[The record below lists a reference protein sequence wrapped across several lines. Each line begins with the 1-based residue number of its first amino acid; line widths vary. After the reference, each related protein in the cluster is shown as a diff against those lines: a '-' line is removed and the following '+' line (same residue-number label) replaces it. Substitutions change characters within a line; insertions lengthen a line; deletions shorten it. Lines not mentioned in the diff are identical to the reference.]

1 MGRNLLSK
9 ADLLGQ
15 LEDMITS
22 SSIYGLKMQW
32 TPEHTQWAEQHFDI
46 SSTTRSPAH
55 KVEAYRGHLQRTYQY
70 AWANDDISALTA
82 SNLLKKYAEK
92 YSGILEG
99 PNERALLCSYS
110 DSTTGLM
117 NGRKSENESWQ
128 EGIYPMNCAPDVIS
142 VSKAGMT
149 AALPPTDVSASIG
162 SSPGVASS
170 LSEPSYSSSNCGSHT
185 ATTLHSGL
193 PSQEYT
199 ASYNGSYLHSSYS
212 GQSTPALPSPHPS
225 PLHSAGLLQPPPP
238 PPPPTLVPS
247 YNTGSPNLPSYNY
260 PPTGYPSQTAVGPG
274 YSPGGAPPASAYL
287 PSGIAAP
294 TPIPLSTLPGYTYQ
308 SHNHTPIAPT
318 PLNGSSSN
326 LLKRKAFYMSGHED
340 MDSSYGPGIGAAT
353 SSIHAAEEQ
362 LKNSDSNLVEMVTT
376 EILQQGPPVD
386 WSDIVGL
393 DMAKAAIK
401 EEIIWPILRPDMF
414 SGLTTLPRSLLLF
427 GPQGTGRTLLA
438 HCMASQLGAAFLQ
451 LSSSALAT
459 KWLGEGDKIIQASFL
474 VARCRQPAVVF
485 IKEVDLLLSDQLS
498 EESPLNRLKTELLM
512 QLDNILTSAEDHVL
526 VVCSTN
532 KPEEIP
538 ESLRRY
544 FAKRLLIPSPD
555 GTARHQIISQLLSQ
569 HNYCLSD
576 KEMSLLV
583 QRTEGFSGLD
593 VAQLCQQAVVGP
605 LHGIP
610 GTNLSTIHPTLM
622 RPVSYQDFDTF
633 KGLSTACKIEPRPAA
648 WLSTG
653 QQPATRGEGTSAC
666 LRIRDSL
673 AHYPSVSPSDWT
685 LHPHLYEERRT
696 TPKSSHLLDRAGGEG
711 ERITL
716 SLSAAR
722 SYGWLRLKKLQ
733 IETPNLNPGKI
744 KSKGRSG
751 GYRYLMSMC
760 LEYLR
765 ERLVEP
771 ERRLSRDVR
780 GLGHHFPAVILAFPL
795 TRSLGSQP
803 LMSVRGR
810 VQAPVHLPAFRA
822 QSAARHCKAWWMWRR
837 KKGKRDVVGRR
848 KEQVR

>member
-1 MGRNLLSK
+1 
-9 ADLLGQ
+9 
-15 LEDMITS
+15 
-22 SSIYGLKMQW
+22 MQW

-92 YSGILEG
+92 YSGILES
-99 PNERALLCSYS
+99 PNERGLLCSYS

-117 NGRKSENESWQ
+117 NGRKSENDSWQ

-170 LSEPSYSSSNCGSHT
+170 LSEPSYSSTT
-185 ATTLHSGL
+185 AARVPRL
-193 PSQEYT
+193 
-199 ASYNGSYLHSSYS
+199 
-212 GQSTPALPSPHPS
+212 SPPPTPS

-238 PPPPTLVPS
+238 PPPPALVPS
-247 YNTGSPNLPSYNY
+247 YNAGSPNYNY

-274 YSPGGAPPASAYL
+274 YSPGGAPPPSVYL

-294 TPIPLSTLPGYTYQ
+294 TPIPPSTLPGYAYQ

-318 PLNGSSSN
+318 PLNGSTSSS
-326 LLKRKAFYMSGHED
+326 LKRKAFYMSGHGD
-340 MDSSYGPGIGAAT
+340 MDSSYGNFNYNQQRSSHSPMYRTIDSDSNRGNGFDRNGEASSLAFKPTKQPMSSDHQRTFILHSGRALSPPNYGSTKSSVGDLRTGEPYSKFGSPIMSEQTEEHRQHLSHSLTGPDIGTAT

-362 LKNSDSNLVEMVTT
+362 LKNSDSSLVEMVTT

-386 WSDIVGL
+386 WSDIAGL

-401 EEIIWPILRPDMF
+401 EEILWPILRPDMF
-414 SGLTTLPRSLLLF
+414 SGLATLPRSLLLF
-427 GPQGTGRTLLA
+427 GPQGTGRTLMA
-438 HCMASQLGAAFLQ
+438 HCMATQLGAAFLQ
-451 LSSSALAT
+451 LSGSALVT
-459 KWLGEGDKIIQASFL
+459 KWLGEGEKIIQASFL
-474 VARCRQPAVVF
+474 VARCRQPSVVF
-485 IKEVDLLLSDQLS
+485 IREVDLLLSAQVS
-498 EESPLNRLKTELLM
+498 EDSPVNRLKAELLM
-512 QLDNILTSAEDHVL
+512 QLDSILTSAEDHVL

-544 FAKRLLIPSPD
+544 FAKRLLIPLPD

-593 VAQLCQQAVVGP
+593 VAQLCQEAVVGP

-610 GTNLSTIHPTLM
+610 GTDLSTLHPAQM
-622 RPVSYQDFDTF
+622 RPVSYQDFDSVF
-633 KGLSTACKIEPRPAA
+633 CKF
-648 WLSTG
+648 
-653 QQPATRGEGTSAC
+653 QPSISKKE
-666 LRIRDSL
+666 
-673 AHYPSVSPSDWT
+673 
-685 LHPHLYEERRT
+685 
-696 TPKSSHLLDRAGGEG
+696 LDMYTEWNKMFG
-711 ERITL
+711 
-716 SLSAAR
+716 
-722 SYGWLRLKKLQ
+722 
-733 IETPNLNPGKI
+733 
-744 KSKGRSG
+744 
-751 GYRYLMSMC
+751 C
-760 LEYLR
+760 
-765 ERLVEP
+765 
-771 ERRLSRDVR
+771 
-780 GLGHHFPAVILAFPL
+780 
-795 TRSLGSQP
+795 SQ
-803 LMSVRGR
+803 
-810 VQAPVHLPAFRA
+810 
-822 QSAARHCKAWWMWRR
+822 
-837 KKGKRDVVGRR
+837 
-848 KEQVR
+848 

>member
-1 MGRNLLSK
+1 
-9 ADLLGQ
+9 
-15 LEDMITS
+15 
-22 SSIYGLKMQW
+22 MQW

-149 AALPPTDVSASIG
+149 AALPPTDVSASVG

-170 LSEPSYSSSNCGSHT
+170 LSEPNYSSSNCGSHT

-193 PSQEYT
+193 SSQEYT
-199 ASYNGSYLHSSYS
+199 ASFNGSYLHSSYS

-225 PLHSAGLLQPPPP
+225 PLHSSGLLQPPPP
-238 PPPPTLVPS
+238 PPPALVAS
-247 YNTGSPNLPSYNY
+247 YNTGSPNLPNYNY
-260 PPTGYPSQTAVGPG
+260 PPTGYPSQTAVGPS
-274 YSPGGAPPASAYL
+274 YSPGGAPPPSAYL

-294 TPIPLSTLPGYTYQ
+294 TPIPPATMSGYSYQ
-308 SHNHTPIAPT
+308 SHNHAPIAPT
-318 PLNGSSSN
+318 PLNGSTSN
-326 LLKRKAFYMSGHED
+326 SLKRKAFYMSGHGD
-340 MDSSYGPGIGAAT
+340 MDPSFGNFSYNQQRSSQSPMYRTGDSGISDSNRGNSFDRNTEATSLAFKPSKQPMSSDQQRKFIIHSGRALTPPSYASSKSSGESYAKFGSPIMTEQTDEHRQHISHPLTGPDIGTAT

-386 WSDIVGL
+386 WADIAGL

-401 EEIIWPILRPDMF
+401 EEILWPILRPDMF

-451 LSSSALAT
+451 VNSSALVT

-485 IKEVDLLLSDQLS
+485 IKEVDLLLSAQLS
-498 EESPLNRLKTELLM
+498 KESPVNRLKAELLM
-512 QLDNILTSAEDHVL
+512 QLDSILTSAEDHVL

-544 FAKRLLIPSPD
+544 FTKRLLIPLPD

-593 VAQLCQQAVVGP
+593 VVQLCQEAAVGP

-610 GTNLSTIHPTLM
+610 SSDLSAIHPNQM
-622 RPVSYQDFDTF
+622 RPVSYQDFDNVF
-633 KGLSTACKIEPRPAA
+633 CKF
-648 WLSTG
+648 
-653 QQPATRGEGTSAC
+653 QPSISQKE
-666 LRIRDSL
+666 
-673 AHYPSVSPSDWT
+673 
-685 LHPHLYEERRT
+685 
-696 TPKSSHLLDRAGGEG
+696 LDTYTEWNKMFG
-711 ERITL
+711 
-716 SLSAAR
+716 
-722 SYGWLRLKKLQ
+722 
-733 IETPNLNPGKI
+733 
-744 KSKGRSG
+744 
-751 GYRYLMSMC
+751 C
-760 LEYLR
+760 
-765 ERLVEP
+765 
-771 ERRLSRDVR
+771 
-780 GLGHHFPAVILAFPL
+780 
-795 TRSLGSQP
+795 SQ
-803 LMSVRGR
+803 
-810 VQAPVHLPAFRA
+810 
-822 QSAARHCKAWWMWRR
+822 
-837 KKGKRDVVGRR
+837 
-848 KEQVR
+848 